1 MEENKSQYI
10 YLLHEREFIKTN
22 EPIYKIGKTKQ
33 ENLKRFNSYPNGT
46 LLILQILCNDCDKY
60 EKLILNTF
68 KEKFIQKKE
77 IGNEYFMGNCLAMID
92 IIYNIIKIDN
102 EYQNE
107 KEEKEEITE
116 DNFCCKKCNKKYKT
130 KKYLTTHEINCT
142 GLSILACPKCKK
154 IFSNASNK
162 SKHIK
167 NNKCKDT
174 ITIPIT
180 ENNYNS
186 ERTDY
191 INFDDIIKL
200 FLNSGDFIIP
210 KYIEMKHF
218 NDKYPENHNIKYQK
232 SRGCIIKENN
242 KWKYI
247 NIDYLANELL
257 IKNSN
262 ELKSIYD
269 KDKERIETKITDL
282 ELVKFIYSRLNY
294 LDLSMDKH
302 ILKNIKIEIK
312 NIIKSTLLY

>member
-1 MEENKSQYI
+1 MTTELINCEFCNYTTYKKYNLIRHQNAKHNKNINQNTENN
-10 YLLHEREFIKTN
+10 ENVVKTD
-22 EPIYKIGKTKQ
+22 EDKL
-33 ENLKRFNSYPNGT
+33 EDELE
-46 LLILQILCNDCDKY
+46 DCFY
-60 EKLILNTF
+60 
-68 KEKFIQKKE
+68 
-77 IGNEYFMGNCLAMID
+77 
-92 IIYNIIKIDN
+92 
-102 EYQNE
+102 
-107 KEEKEEITE
+107 
-116 DNFCCKKCNKKYKT
+116 CKKCNKKYKT

-154 IFSNASNK
+154 IFSNTSNK

-167 NNKCKDT
+167 NNKCKEPVT
-174 ITIPIT
+174 NNQNNTPNIYINGNNNLNNTTNNYII
-180 ENNYNS
+180 NNYNS

-232 SRGCIIKENN
+232 NRGCIIKEDN
-242 KWKYI
+242 KWKFT
-247 NIDYLANELL
+247 NIDCLANDLFN
-257 IKNSN
+257 KNSN

-269 KDKERIETKITDL
+269 KDKERIENKIRDL
-282 ELVKFIYSRLNY
+282 ELIEFIYSRLNY

-302 ILKNIKIEIK
+302 IFKNIKIEIK